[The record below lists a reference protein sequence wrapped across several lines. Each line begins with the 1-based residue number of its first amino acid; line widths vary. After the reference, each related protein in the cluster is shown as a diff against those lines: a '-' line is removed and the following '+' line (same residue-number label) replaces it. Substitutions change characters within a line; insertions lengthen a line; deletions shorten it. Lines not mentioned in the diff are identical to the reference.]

1 MKLLY
6 IHAYRGRFGVEPI
19 CAVLSE
25 HDMKIAP
32 GTYYKWLARP
42 VRRAEL
48 DEAYLVNERHR
59 RADQS
64 CPGQQTSRQSPEGHT
79 RRAAPPTSSYSLS
92 PRWSATAFTLG

>member
-6 IHAYRGRFGVEPI
+6 IHAYRERFGVESI

-42 VRRAEL
+42 VRR
-48 DEAYLVNERHR
+48 
-59 RADQS
+59 
-64 CPGQQTSRQSPEGHT
+64 G
-79 RRAAPPTSSYSLS
+79 
-92 PRWSATAFTLG
+92 

>member
-6 IHAYRGRFGVEPI
+6 IHAYRERFGVESI

-48 DEAYLVNERHR
+48 EEACLVNEIVDLYR
-59 RADQS
+59 RNWCVYGVGEDVARRPPGGIAD
-64 CPGQQTSRQSPEGHT
+64 R
-79 RRAAPPTSSYSLS
+79 
-92 PRWSATAFTLG
+92 PRFRSGG